1 MRISRLCLVL
11 NGLSTVLALTA
22 GCASAPAPK
31 AATRPAATAV
41 VEEPAP
47 PRVTLICHDKAVAA
61 RFADLGVTG
70 REQPIGV
77 ALGKEAAYVLFR
89 PARLLRVTRKEG
101 KIQAETALGRPGES
115 WTALDV
121 DPLDDS
127 VWVAT
132 DQLTLLRISPAWKSR
147 SVKIQ
152 TKVEGTGSFQ
162 RLRVAPDAIYAAPS
176 CAEAAV
182 WRIDRDG
189 KVLGTAFSDSPVKLA
204 GDSEPL
210 QPGELRC
217 SFVRLERGASGE
229 VLAWDAQKKTL
240 QQADGQGAW
249 TAADPVHAGFFK
261 AVEDAQPTMT
271 VAKGMAVGKRD
282 EAWYVTT
289 GFMGD
294 LFWWKGKPAFLG
306 PFTALSAGGANTLL
320 LVPRGD
326 GMREIVE
333 SCYGAMI
340 VAIATTPTQYAAVT
354 WDALILGDFA
364 TAPDLP

>member
-1 MRISRLCLVL
+1 MRIFRLCLL
-11 NGLSTVLALTA
+11 SGLSAVLALTA
-22 GCASAPAPK
+22 GCASAPK
-31 AATRPAATAV
+31 PAATAV
-41 VEEPAP
+41 VEEPGP

-61 RFADLGVTG
+61 RFAELGVTD
-70 REQPIGV
+70 REQPIGI
-77 ALGKEAAYVLFR
+77 ALGKDAAYVLFR
-89 PARLLRVTRKEG
+89 PARLLRITRKEG
-101 KIQAETALGRPGES
+101 KIQAETALGNSGES

-132 DQLTLLRISPAWKSR
+132 DKLTLLRISPEWKSR

-204 GDSEPL
+204 GNDEPL

-217 SFVRLERGASGE
+217 SFVRLERGANGE

-240 QQADGQGAW
+240 HQADGQGTW
-249 TAADPVHAGFFK
+249 TAADPIHAGFFK

-289 GFMGD
+289 GIMGD
-294 LFWWKGKPAFLG
+294 LFWWKGKPVFLG
-306 PFTALSAGGANTLL
+306 PVTALSAGGANTLL

-340 VAIATTPTQYAAVT
+340 VAITTTPTQYAAVT
-354 WDALILGDFA
+354 RDAIILGDFA